1 VEQPVG
7 REDHP
12 AVEGIAHR
20 GPTVGQA
27 LH

>member
-1 VEQPVG
+1 VEQPAG

-27 LH
+27 PH